1 MEITITKKAPKMRSP
16 QRTGKA
22 AGRKKEEQT
31 ESQMPVGNDSANR
44 PGDDPDM
51 QTMHT
56 DGGRD
61 LQHDAARDVDADD
74 IKLIRVN
81 PENLGDVVR
90 RELMTEAAR
99 MRLDENLA
107 R

>member
-1 MEITITKKAPKMRSP
+1 MRSP

-31 ESQMPVGNDSANR
+31 ESQMPVGNDSAIR

-61 LQHDAARDVDADD
+61 LQHVAARDVDADD